1 VAKKPSPTLVGAFI
15 LGGSLLIVAAIAVWG
30 SGRLFDR
37 RFKYV
42 CYFPGSVN
50 GLRVGAA
57 VKYRGVPV
65 GQVTGMRIRFEQPR
79 EDTRIP
85 VFVELSARRLREL
98 GSSEAPTPKL
108 LGELIGSGLRARLDS
123 ESFVT
128 GQLYV
133 NLDIFP
139 NTPIRLL
146 HAQGGFPEIP
156 TVPTPLEE
164 AAKSLS
170 ALLEQLE
177 KADFAGTAR
186 SLSGAIDGL
195 NRLINTPSI
204 AHTLEELPS
213 TVASVRK
220 LVQNID
226 AVTGRIG
233 QDLQAT
239 LAVRGPVLVDLQR
252 ALVGVQRAA
261 EAIRVLAEFLQRNPN
276 ALIVGKKRP

>member
-1 VAKKPSPTLVGAFI
+1 VAKKPSPTIVGAFI

-133 NLDIFP
+133 NLDMFP
-139 NTPIRLL
+139 STPIRLL
-146 HAQGGFPEIP
+146 QGGFPEIP

-164 AAKSLS
+164 APKSLS
-170 ALLEQLE
+170 A
-177 KADFAGTAR
+177 
-186 SLSGAIDGL
+186 
-195 NRLINTPSI
+195 
-204 AHTLEELPS
+204 
-213 TVASVRK
+213 
-220 LVQNID
+220 
-226 AVTGRIG
+226 
-233 QDLQAT
+233 
-239 LAVRGPVLVDLQR
+239 
-252 ALVGVQRAA
+252 
-261 EAIRVLAEFLQRNPN
+261 
-276 ALIVGKKRP
+276 